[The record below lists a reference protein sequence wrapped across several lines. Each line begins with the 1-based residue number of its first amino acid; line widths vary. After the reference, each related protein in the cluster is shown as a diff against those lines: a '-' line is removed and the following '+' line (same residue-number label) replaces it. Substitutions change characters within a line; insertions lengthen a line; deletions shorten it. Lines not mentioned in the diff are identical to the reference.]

1 MGETVRG
8 VRERLGAEDAG
19 GGASEVMRMTE
30 RRQKVVEGKRGRRTM
45 RNLIDERMEAGRLHE
60 KRMR

>member
-1 MGETVRG
+1 MGE
-8 VRERLGAEDAG
+8 EDAG

-30 RRQKVVEGKRGRRTM
+30 RRQKVVEGKRGRRTR
-45 RNLIDERMEAGRLHE
+45 RNLIVERNEKMTKE